1 MLTEINKNINS
12 HLLVGKIMK
21 LKQLVLLDMMCN
33 VFNLN
38 TLNSSTKI

>member
-1 MLTEINKNINS
+1 MLTKINKNYKLSFIG
-12 HLLVGKIMK
+12 GKIMK
-21 LKQLVLLDMMCN
+21 LKQLVLLEMMCN